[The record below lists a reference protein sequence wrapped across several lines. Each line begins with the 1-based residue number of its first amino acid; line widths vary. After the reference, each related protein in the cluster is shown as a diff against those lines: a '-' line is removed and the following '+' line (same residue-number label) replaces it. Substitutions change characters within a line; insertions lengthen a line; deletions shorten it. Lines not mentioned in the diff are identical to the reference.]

1 MSQRDVV
8 VDPDKLA
15 AALADRLAA
24 IAPDGI
30 HVQAADGMLWY
41 SCAGRFPAEPDSYRP
56 GSSGTYV
63 RDNFEA
69 HAEDMT
75 DADSATAVGRRA
87 LDELQDFVDEATREP
102 WPGTTTPPHPFA
114 EVRSETLHLWY
125 GDTNI
130 SDDPVLA
137 CEPIPLASLRPL
149 IRERFYRPSDQEAL
163 PGNWSQPP

>member
-1 MSQRDVV
+1 MGRLTPHPNRRQASPSQKPFKVSQPDIV

-41 SCAGRFPAEPDSYRP
+41 SCVGRFPAEPSSYRP
-56 GSSGTYV
+56 GSPGTYV

-75 DADSATAVGRRA
+75 GADSATAVGSRA
-87 LDELQDFVDEATREP
+87 PGELQDFVDEATREP
-102 WPGTTTPPHPFA
+102 WPGTTTPPHPFV
-114 EVRSETLHLWY
+114 EVRSEMLHLWY
-125 GDTNI
+125 GDKNF
-130 SDDPVLA
+130 SDDPVFA
-137 CEPIPLASLRPL
+137 CEPIPLASLRP
-149 IRERFYRPSDQEAL
+149 
-163 PGNWSQPP
+163 

>member
-1 MSQRDVV
+1 VSQRDVA

-30 HVQAADGMLWY
+30 HVQADDGMLWY

-75 DADSATAVGRRA
+75 EADSAAAVGRRA

-114 EVRSETLHLWY
+114 EVRRETLHLWY

-130 SDDPVLA
+130 SDDPVLS
-137 CEPIPLASLRPL
+137 CEPIPLASLRP
-149 IRERFYRPSDQEAL
+149 
-163 PGNWSQPP
+163 